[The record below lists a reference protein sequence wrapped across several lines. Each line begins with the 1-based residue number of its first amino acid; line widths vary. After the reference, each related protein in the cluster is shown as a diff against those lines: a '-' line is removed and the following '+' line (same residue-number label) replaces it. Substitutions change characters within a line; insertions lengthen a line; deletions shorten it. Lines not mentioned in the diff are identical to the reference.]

1 MRRLRRDSPD
11 HVVRDDLT
19 ECVQRAAAYGAARPR
34 GDLEAAESILAS
46 FDNEAQRSM
55 AFASLAELTIG
66 LLAVNDDQPTDVV
79 AAQLA
84 LSIAQANPGT
94 E

>member
-1 MRRLRRDSPD
+1 MPSL
-11 HVVRDDLT
+11 LT
-19 ECVQRAAAYGAARPR
+19 ECVQRAAAYVATRSR
-34 GDLEAAESILAS
+34 GDLEAAEAILIS

-79 AAQLA
+79 AARLA